1 MPAKRLFVIYAGGT
15 IGMQATPQGHA
26 PVAGYL
32 PAELARIAARTTGF
46 PAYTLKEYTPLID
59 SSNLRPEHWNSMAA
73 DIAANYADYDG
84 FVVIHGTDT
93 LAYTASALSFM
104 LENLAK
110 PVIVTGAM
118 VPLSE
123 HPNDAEQNLI
133 DAFHWATQAGL
144 FEVCVAF
151 NRQLLRGNRSRKL
164 WGTEMGAFGSP
175 NYPILGRVQG
185 EYEFNSALSLPKPGG
200 AFQAHWI
207 DPALPIIGLKL
218 YPGFSVDILK
228 QLLNNPARPVLAGIV
243 LESYGAGN
251 APDADADLLAAFAT
265 STSQHHTLIVNISQC
280 VSGRVDMDN
289 YAAGSALARAGLV
302 SGGDMTPEAALCKL
316 YFLLSQ
322 PAGVLGPEDKLPIS
336 LRGELSAG

>member
-1 MPAKRLFVIYAGGT
+1 MPAKHLFVIYAGGT
-15 IGMQATPQGHA
+15 IGMQATPQGHSPA
-26 PVAGYL
+26 PGYL
-32 PAELARIAARTTGF
+32 PAELAHIAARTPNF
-46 PAYTLKEYTPLID
+46 PLYTLREYAPLID
-59 SSNLRPEHWNSMAA
+59 SSNLKPEHWNVMAT
-73 DIAANYADYDG
+73 DISNNYADYDG
-84 FVVIHGTDT
+84 FVIIHGTDT

-104 LENLAK
+104 LENLGK

-133 DAFHWATQAGL
+133 DAFHWATQPGL

-164 WGTEMGAFGSP
+164 WGAEMGAFGSP

-185 EYEFNSALSLPKPGG
+185 HYELNPVLCLPKPHGT
-200 AFQAHWI
+200 FVAHHI
-207 DPALPIIGLKL
+207 NAALLIAGFKL
-218 YPGFSVDILK
+218 YPGFSVEIIK
-228 QLLNNPARPVLAGIV
+228 RLLLGTPPLAGLV

-251 APDADADLLAAFAT
+251 APDADIELLDALGH
-265 STSQHHTLIVNISQC
+265 STREHGTLILNTTQC
-280 VSGRVDMDN
+280 ISGRVDMDS
-289 YAAGSALARAGLV
+289 YAAGSALARAGLI
-302 SGGDMTPEAALCKL
+302 SGCDMTPEAALCKL

-322 PAGVLGPEDKLPIS
+322 HAGVLRPEDKLPIS

>member
-32 PAELARIAARTTGF
+32 PQELARIATRTKDF
-46 PAYTLKEYTPLID
+46 PAYTLKEYAPLID
-59 SSNLRPEHWNSMAA
+59 SSNLQPAHWNSMAA
-73 DIAANYADYDG
+73 DIAAHYADYDG
-84 FVVIHGTDT
+84 FVIIHGTDT

-123 HPNDAEQNLI
+123 QPNDAEQNLV

-144 FEVCVAF
+144 YEVCVAF

-164 WGTEMGAFGSP
+164 WGAEMGAFGSP
-175 NYPILGRVQG
+175 NFPILGRVQG
-185 EYEFNSALSLPKPGG
+185 EYEFNRALCLPKPS
-200 AFQAHWI
+200 APLRAHRI
-207 DPALPIIGLKL
+207 DPALRIAGLKL
-218 YPGFSVDILK
+218 YPGFSVEIIK
-228 QLLNNPARPVLAGIV
+228 QLLTAELPLAGLV

-251 APDADADLLAAFAT
+251 APDADQALIAALSR
-265 STSQHHTLIVNISQC
+265 STHEQHTLIVNISQC

-302 SGGDMTPEAALCKL
+302 SGCDMTPEAALCKL

-322 PAGVLGPEDKLPIS
+322 QADILGPNDRMPVN